1 MCEMAK
7 GDDKMSECE
16 RLMNDLSENYI
27 GKIFYFCLRKT
38 GDEYSAEDLTQDI
51 ALSVLSGLR
60 RGVVPDSFS
69 AYVWQIARNRY
80 SKWAERK
87 HKRSDLQV
95 NADISDYEIS
105 DGETLYDEYVRRED
119 ISLLRRELAFISH
132 EYRNIVVA
140 YYIDDRSI
148 KDIAA
153 SLSLPEG
160 TVKSKLFR
168 ARNILKEG
176 MNMARE
182 FGKLSYKPED
192 IRFIK
197 NGMDGHNGE
206 PWSIV
211 NRKLCKNILL
221 AAYRT
226 PSTAEELAIELGI
239 ALPYMEDELNMLV
252 EATLMKKNRDKYET
266 SFIIVSGDAQ
276 DKIAHSLK
284 MITPKL
290 TNAIIDALEYRTSCL
305 NSRGVVWHRG
315 FQDYEDMKWTML
327 MRMADSV
334 SGKAKYKA
342 DSDMGYKNVNGDC
355 TPRPN
360 GGRWDIVGKEEYRG
374 KCPDFVGRHGRGNE
388 TGDFWHYKFN
398 YMGILDQTPGFLYE
412 NESATLLSV
421 IENDTDGL
429 FQNVLE
435 DLTSY
440 GYLKKSDNGYVP
452 TFAVFNGDPDKL
464 LNEEE
469 SAKYKNLCDKAI
481 NIVAEHYKL
490 CCDVIRAE
498 IPEFMRDNDQQ
509 IEFTCSTIM
518 SIRGAVLEGA
528 LDAGYIYYGGGKTE
542 AKDRMLGAYLVV

>member
-1 MCEMAK
+1 MR
-7 GDDKMSECE
+7 ECE
-16 RLMNDLSENYI
+16 RLMNDFSENYME
-27 GKIFYFCLRKT
+27 KVFYFCLRKT
-38 GDEYSAEDLTQDI
+38 GDEYCAEDLTQDI
-51 ALSVLSGLR
+51 ALSVLSELR
-60 RGVVPDSFS
+60 HGVIPDNFS

-87 HKRSDLQV
+87 HKKADFQAS
-95 NADISDYEIS
+95 ADIGDYEIS
-105 DGETLYDEYVRRED
+105 NGETLYDEYVHRED
-119 ISLLRRELAFISH
+119 ISLLQRELAFISH

-140 YYIDDRSI
+140 YYIDDRSV

-153 SLSLPEG
+153 ALSLPEG

-197 NGMDGHNGE
+197 NGNDGNDGT
-206 PWSIV
+206 PWTIV

-226 PSTAEELAIELGI
+226 PSTAKELAIELGV

-252 EATLMKKNRDKYET
+252 DATLMKKNGNKCET
-266 SFIIVSGDAQ
+266 SFIIVSADAQ
-276 DKIAHSLK
+276 DNIAKDLK
-284 MITPKL
+284 RIAPEL

-305 NSRGVVWHRG
+305 NSRGVEWHRG

-327 MRMADSV
+327 MRMADSI
-334 SGKAKYKA
+334 SGKAEDKA
-342 DSDMGYKNVNGDC
+342 NSDMGYKNGNSGC

-360 GGRWDIVGKEEYRG
+360 GGRWDIIGKEEYRG
-374 KCPDFVGRHGRGNE
+374 KCPDFVGRHGRDNE

-398 YMGILDQTPGFLYE
+398 YMGIRDQTPEFLYD
-412 NESATLLSV
+412 NEIATLLSV
-421 IENDTDGL
+421 IENYTEGL

-435 DLTSY
+435 YLTNY
-440 GYLKKSDNGYVP
+440 GYLKKNGYGYIP
-452 TFAVFNGDPDKL
+452 TFAVFNGDTDKL
-464 LNEEE
+464 LNDDE
-469 SAKYKNLCDKAI
+469 SAEYKKLCDKAI
-481 NIVAEHYKL
+481 NIVSEHYKL

-498 IPEFMRDNDQQ
+498 IPEFMRDNAHQ
-509 IEFTCSTIM
+509 IEFACSTIM
-518 SIRGAVLEGA
+518 SIRGAVLEEA
-528 LDAGYIYYGGGKTE
+528 LHTKYINYGGGKTE
-542 AKDRMLGAYLVV
+542 ARDRMLGAYLVI